1 MFVEINN
8 RFVSRFNLF
17 FMAVIW
23 FCRNLVLS
31 CYRTA
36 LLIECFGRRQAMG
49 FKRVLIANRGEI
61 ALRILRTLRDMG
73 IEAAIIH
80 GREDR
85 LSLPVQMADIAY
97 PNYRANPLD
106 SYLDIEAVIQAAKE
120 LGCDAVHPGYGFL
133 AENAAFVARLEEEGI
148 TFIGPASGVITL
160 LGDKIEARAA
170 MEAAGLPTA
179 KGSSEPISSAEVA
192 SALAD
197 EIGYPVIIKA
207 AAGGGGIGM
216 QIVQKADEF
225 ESALKLCQSRAKSA
239 FGDERV
245 FVEKYIQGAQHVE
258 FQVLGD
264 GKKAIHFGER
274 FCSIQRRHQ
283 KLVEEGPWLT
293 DEKRAEIGD
302 LVCKGAESVGYKGL
316 ATFEFLR
323 DANGDF
329 YFLEVNPRVQVEHTV
344 TELITGF
351 NLVELGI
358 RVAQGEALPLKQED
372 IAWRGHA
379 IQCRLNAEDPRE
391 FVPSP
396 GRLWECHFPSGF
408 GIRCDTHAHP
418 GYEMPGCFDS
428 LLAKL
433 LVWGH
438 NREDAVRRM
447 KTALDET
454 MITGVEHLIP
464 LHRRIMDEEDFN
476 NGDITIQYIDMH
488 QELLG

>member
-1 MFVEINN
+1 
-8 RFVSRFNLF
+8 
-17 FMAVIW
+17 MA
-23 FCRNLVLS
+23 
-31 CYRTA
+31 
-36 LLIECFGRRQAMG
+36 

-85 LSLPVQMADIAY
+85 LSLPVRLSDFAY
-97 PNYRANPLD
+97 DNSRPNPLD
-106 SYLDIEAVIQAAKE
+106 SYLDIESVVAAAKE
-120 LGCDAVHPGYGFL
+120 LKCDAVHPGYGFL
-133 AENAAFVARLEEEGI
+133 AENANFVRRLEEEGI
-148 TFIGPASGVITL
+148 TFIGPSADVITL

-179 KGSSEPISSAEVA
+179 KGSSEPISEAGVA

-197 EIGYPVIIKA
+197 DIGYPVIIKA

-216 QIVQKADEF
+216 QIVSKASEF

-245 FVEKYIQGAQHVE
+245 FVEKYIEGAQHVE
-258 FQVLGD
+258 FQVLAD
-264 GKKAIHFGER
+264 GKNAIHFGER

-283 KLVEEGPWLT
+283 KLIEEGPWL
-293 DEKRAEIGD
+293 DDAKRAEIGS

-323 DANGDF
+323 DAHGDF

-344 TELITGF
+344 TELITGH

-358 RVAQGEALPLKQED
+358 RVAQGESLPLKQED
-372 IAWRGHA
+372 IEWRGHA
-379 IQCRLNAEDPRE
+379 VQCRLNAEDPRE
-391 FVPSP
+391 FIPSP
-396 GRLWECHFPSGF
+396 GRLWECHFPSGY

-418 GYEMPGCFDS
+418 GYDMPGCFDS

-433 LVWGH
+433 LTWGKD
-438 NREDAVRRM
+438 REDAIARM

-454 MITGVEHLIP
+454 VITGVEHLIP
-464 LHRRIMDEEDFN
+464 LHRRIMDEKDYN
-476 NGDITIQYIDMH
+476 DGNITIQYIDNH

>member
-1 MFVEINN
+1 
-8 RFVSRFNLF
+8 
-17 FMAVIW
+17 
-23 FCRNLVLS
+23 
-31 CYRTA
+31 
-36 LLIECFGRRQAMG
+36 MG
-49 FKRVLIANRGEI
+49 FSKVLIANRGEI
-61 ALRILRTLRDMG
+61 ALRIMRTLRDMN
-73 IEAAIIH
+73 IEAAIIY
-80 GREDR
+80 GKEDR
-85 LSLPVQMADIAY
+85 LSLPVRLSDDAHFRDVI
-97 PNYRANPLD
+97 NPLD
-106 SYLDIEAVIQAAKE
+106 AYLDIEAVVQAAKDM
-120 LGCDAVHPGYGFL
+120 GCDAVHPGYGFL
-133 AENAAFVARLEEEGI
+133 AENATFVKRLQEEGI
-148 TFIGPASGVITL
+148 TFIGPSSDVITL

-179 KGSSEPISSAEVA
+179 RGSSEPISEASVA
-192 SALAD
+192 SELAD

-216 QIVQKADEF
+216 QIVEAADEF

-239 FGDERV
+239 FGDSRV

-258 FQVLGD
+258 FQVLAD
-264 GKKAIHFGER
+264 GNKAIHFGER

-293 DEKRAEIGD
+293 PEKREEIGA
-302 LVCKGAESVGYKGL
+302 LVCRGAESVGYKGL

-344 TELITGF
+344 TELITGH

-358 RVAQGEALPLKQED
+358 RVAQGESLPFAQED
-372 IAWRGHA
+372 ITSNGHS

-391 FVPSP
+391 FIPSP

-408 GIRCDTHAHP
+408 GVRVDTHAHP
-418 GYEMPGCFDS
+418 GYEMPGSFDS

-433 LVWGH
+433 LVWGRD
-438 NREDAVRRM
+438 REDAIRRM
-447 KTALDET
+447 RTALDET
-454 MITGVEHLIP
+454 VITGVEHLIP
-464 LHRRIMDEEDFN
+464 LHRRIMDETDFI

>member
-1 MFVEINN
+1 
-8 RFVSRFNLF
+8 
-17 FMAVIW
+17 
-23 FCRNLVLS
+23 
-31 CYRTA
+31 
-36 LLIECFGRRQAMG
+36 MG

-97 PNYRANPLD
+97 PNYRTNPLD
-106 SYLDIEAVIQAAKE
+106 SYLDIEAVVQAAKE
-120 LGCDAVHPGYGFL
+120 LECDAVHPGYGFL

-179 KGSSEPISSAEVA
+179 KGSSEPIASADVA

-258 FQVLGD
+258 FQVLAD
-264 GKKAIHFGER
+264 GKNAIHFGER

-293 DEKRAEIGD
+293 DEKRAEIGA

-344 TELITGF
+344 TELITGH

-372 IAWRGHA
+372 ITWRGHS

-433 LVWGH
+433 LVWGRD
-438 NREDAVRRM
+438 REDAIRRM

-464 LHRRIMDEEDFN
+464 LHRRIMDEEDLN

>member
-1 MFVEINN
+1 MCI
-8 RFVSRFNLF
+8 
-17 FMAVIW
+17 
-23 FCRNLVLS
+23 
-31 CYRTA
+31 
-36 LLIECFGRRQAMG
+36 
-49 FKRVLIANRGEI
+49 
-61 ALRILRTLRDMG
+61 RD
-73 IEAAIIH
+73 
-80 GREDR
+80 
-85 LSLPVQMADIAY
+85 S
-97 PNYRANPLD
+97 
-106 SYLDIEAVIQAAKE
+106 
-120 LGCDAVHPGYGFL
+120 HPGYGFL
-133 AENAAFVARLEEEGI
+133 AENAGFVKRLQEEGI
-148 TFIGPASGVITL
+148 TFIGPSADVISL

-179 KGSSEPISSAEVA
+179 KGSSEPISEASVA

-216 QIVQKADEF
+216 QIVEAAGEF

-239 FGDERV
+239 FGDSRV

-258 FQVLGD
+258 FQVLAD
-264 GKKAIHFGER
+264 GKNAIHFGER

-293 DEKRAEIGD
+293 PEKREEIGA

-344 TELITGF
+344 TELITGH

-358 RVAQGEALPLKQED
+358 RVAQGESLPLAQDD
-372 IAWRGHA
+372 ITWNGHS

-391 FVPSP
+391 FIPSP

-408 GIRCDTHAHP
+408 GVRVDTHAHP
-418 GYEMPGCFDS
+418 GYEMPGSFDS

-433 LVWGH
+433 LVWGRD
-438 NREDAVRRM
+438 REDAIRRM
-447 KTALDET
+447 RTALDET
-454 MITGVEHLIP
+454 VITGVEHLIP
-464 LHRRIMDEEDFN
+464 LHRRIMDETDFI